1 MCPFS
6 WLSCVSGQ
14 FFLVVIIQ
22 SRLPPPLP
30 QPPPVLSH
38 HSRYILLTAW
48 AGPRLDAQRGPGI
61 HSCPQRLGAR
71 FSLESDVGSQ
81 EGRAASSSSCCVPHF
96 PEGCVCLPTQCWG
109 AAWTSHQDSSPCILA
124 ALRWG
129 GPSALPLGLGI
140 FVSAPLSS
148 MLPGHAWPLFLLLR
162 SVSTRSRLEPGKLSK
177 EEERLTQPQ

>member
-109 AAWTSHQDSSPCILA
+109 AAGVPPRLLTLHPGCFKVGRSFCPPAGFRDFCFCPTLKHAPWTCL
-124 ALRWG
+124 
-129 GPSALPLGLGI
+129 
-140 FVSAPLSS
+140 APL
-148 MLPGHAWPLFLLLR
+148 P
-162 SVSTRSRLEPGKLSK
+162 VT
-177 EEERLTQPQ
+177 